1 MCQTI
6 AEEATPKDSHGRE
19 GSPSCAR
26 MDKATQRVPP
36 YPTGR
41 SGDYNLVHA
50 ETNLAAGTG
59 GLPALDRATGGCAI
73 RRSQS
78 SQVYAAGRVCPA
90 QRGAHAR
97 RQELEQPAPSGD
109 SGAVR
114 DGSLRQES
122 GKSGEAQLRSEG
134 CGKGRAGRQGGSQ
147 GGDGIL
153 RRNPRGAED
162 GPADLSAGGREKGR
176 AGVPGAE
183 FLWHSRG
190 GERRQGSARDTVGA
204 GGESCLLYTSE

>member
-1 MCQTI
+1 MCYT
-6 AEEATPKDSHGRE
+6 TKPKF
-19 GSPSCAR
+19 PSLRCRRCWPCA
-26 MDKATQRVPP
+26 A
-36 YPTGR
+36 
-41 SGDYNLVHA
+41 
-50 ETNLAAGTG
+50 
-59 GLPALDRATGGCAI
+59 
-73 RRSQS
+73 
-78 SQVYAAGRVCPA
+78 
-90 QRGAHAR
+90 GAHAR
-97 RQELEQPAPSGD
+97 RQELEQPAPSRD
-109 SGAVR
+109 SGTVR

-122 GKSGEAQLRSEG
+122 GKTGEAELRSEG
-134 CGKGRAGRQGGSQ
+134 RGKGRAGRQGGSQ

-162 GPADLSAGGREKGR
+162 GPADLSAGGCEKGR